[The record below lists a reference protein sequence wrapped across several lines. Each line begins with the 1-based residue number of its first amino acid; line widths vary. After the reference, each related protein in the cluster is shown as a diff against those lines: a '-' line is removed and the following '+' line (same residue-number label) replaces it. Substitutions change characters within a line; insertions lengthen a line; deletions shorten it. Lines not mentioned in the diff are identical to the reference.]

1 LLIICFSRR
10 LLFLSRPNLTQS
22 EALLKPLKEKNKK
35 KGQQRWVVDLS
46 VLTSTYHSL
55 MVGGLGLYLS
65 QPITILLVGL
75 GGGSLPAYIHR

>member
-1 LLIICFSRR
+1 
-10 LLFLSRPNLTQS
+10 
-22 EALLKPLKEKNKK
+22 
-35 KGQQRWVVDLS
+35 
-46 VLTSTYHSL
+46 